1 MMRKG
6 IDMSRYITSLKQQA
20 AQKPQRIV
28 LPESDDIRILQ
39 AADRVLAEQLA
50 IPVLLGKEGDIQEL
64 ASRYQL
70 DLEGAEV
77 IYPKKYPGLESLAQ
91 TYADKRKATGM
102 TLEESRR
109 FLLNHPLYFGAAL
122 VAAGEAAGMVAGIE
136 TPAPEVLRAAL
147 QLIGT
152 RDDIDTVSSS
162 FIVVTDMM
170 QFGHDRVF
178 VVGDGDVIPDPDEYQ
193 LADIACSC
201 VERARRTL
209 HIASPKVALLSYST
223 MGSDRGA
230 GADKVRKAV
239 QILSDRNVDFI
250 YDGEMEADVALVPA
264 YAADWAPRSPVAG
277 QADVLVFPDLNTGNI
292 CCKMLEHVAGATV
305 LGPLLQG
312 LAKPVMDL
320 SRASTVDTIVDTIV
334 ICCCDA

>member
-1 MMRKG
+1 MRKG

-50 IPVLLGKEGDIQEL
+50 IPVLLGKDGDIQEL

-70 DLEGAEV
+70 DLEGADV
-77 IYPKKYPGLESLAQ
+77 IYPKKYPALESLAQ
-91 TYADKRKATGM
+91 LYADKRKAAGM

-162 FIVVTDMM
+162 
-170 QFGHDRVF
+170 
-178 VVGDGDVIPDPDEYQ
+178 YN
-193 LADIACSC
+193 
-201 VERARRTL
+201 
-209 HIASPKVALLSYST
+209 
-223 MGSDRGA
+223 GSHYRGA
-230 GADKVRKAV
+230 V
-239 QILSDRNVDFI
+239 SC
-250 YDGEMEADVALVPA
+250 
-264 YAADWAPRSPVAG
+264 S
-277 QADVLVFPDLNTGNI
+277 
-292 CCKMLEHVAGATV
+292 
-305 LGPLLQG
+305 
-312 LAKPVMDL
+312 
-320 SRASTVDTIVDTIV
+320 
-334 ICCCDA
+334 

>member
-50 IPVLLGKEGDIQEL
+50 IPVLLGKEDIQEL

-162 FIVVTDMM
+162 FVVVTDMM
-170 QFGHDRVF
+170 QFGHDGVF

>member
-1 MMRKG
+1 
-6 IDMSRYITSLKQQA
+6 MSRYITSLKQKA
-20 AQKPQRIV
+20 AKQPQRIV

-50 IPVLLGKEGDIQEL
+50 TPILLGKEGDIHEL

-77 IYPKKYPGLESLAQ
+77 IYPKKYPALESLAQ

-102 TLEESRR
+102 TVEESRR

-122 VAAGEAAGMVAGIE
+122 VGAGEAAGMVAGIE
-136 TPAPEVLRAAL
+136 TPAPEVIRAAI
-147 QLIGT
+147 QLVGT
-152 RDDIDTVSSS
+152 RNDIDTVSSS

-170 QFGHDRVF
+170 QFGHDGVF

-193 LADIACSC
+193 LADIACNC

-209 HIASPKVALLSYST
+209 HVVSPKVALLSYST
-223 MGSDRGA
+223 MGSDC
-230 GADKVRKAV
+230 GADKVRKAI

-250 YDGEMEADVALVPA
+250 YDGEMEVDVALVPA
-264 YAADWAPRSPVAG
+264 YAADLAPRSPVAG

-320 SRASTVDTIVDTIV
+320 SRSSTVDTIVDTIV
-334 ICCCDA
+334 ICCCDASRI

>member
-170 QFGHDRVF
+170 QFGHDGVF

-230 GADKVRKAV
+230 GAD
-239 QILSDRNVDFI
+239 
-250 YDGEMEADVALVPA
+250 
-264 YAADWAPRSPVAG
+264 
-277 QADVLVFPDLNTGNI
+277 
-292 CCKMLEHVAGATV
+292 
-305 LGPLLQG
+305 
-312 LAKPVMDL
+312 
-320 SRASTVDTIVDTIV
+320 
-334 ICCCDA
+334 